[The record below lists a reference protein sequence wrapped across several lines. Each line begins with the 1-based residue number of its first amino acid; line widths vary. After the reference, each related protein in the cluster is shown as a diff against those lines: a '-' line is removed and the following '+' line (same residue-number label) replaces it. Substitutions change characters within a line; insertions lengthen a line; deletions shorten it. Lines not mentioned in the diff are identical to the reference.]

1 MALEYKGKTKDVYSI
16 DDEKVRLIFKDDMTG
31 KDGKFDPGENQADI
45 VVEGAGASSLALTT
59 HFFQLLDE
67 KNIPSHYISSN
78 LEEGSM
84 DVRRANIFGKGLEI
98 ICRFKATGSFLRRY
112 DDYISEGDDLDAYTE
127 VSLKNDEKGDPFI
140 SKEGLIQLG
149 ILTGQEYDQ
158 IINLTK
164 QISRLVKEELAQ
176 KGLELYDIKLEF
188 GRDAKS
194 QDLILIDEIS
204 GGNMRVYKDGQ
215 YLFPLD
221 INQYVLE
228 GK

>member
-194 QDLILIDEIS
+194 QDLMLIDEIS

-221 INQYVLE
+221 INQYVLN

>member
-16 DDEKVRLIFKDDMTG
+16 DDDKVRLIFKDDMTG

-84 DVRRANIFGKGLEI
+84 EVRRANIFGKGLEI

>member
-16 DDEKVRLIFKDDMTG
+16 DDDKVRLIFKDDMTG

-84 DVRRANIFGKGLEI
+84 EVRRANIFGKGLEI

-228 GK
+228 DK

>member
-84 DVRRANIFGKGLEI
+84 EVRRANIFGKGLEI

-221 INQYVLE
+221 INQYVLN

>member
-221 INQYVLE
+221 INQYVLN

>member
-1 MALEYKGKTKDVYSI
+1 MVLEYKGKTKDVYSI
-16 DDEKVRLIFKDDMTG
+16 DDDKVRLIFKDDMTG

>member
-16 DDEKVRLIFKDDMTG
+16 DDDKVRLIFKDDMTG

-188 GRDAKS
+188 GQDAKS

>member
-188 GRDAKS
+188 GQDAKS

>member
-112 DDYISEGDDLDAYTE
+112 DDYISEGYDLDAYTE
-127 VSLKNDEKGDPFI
+127 VSLKNDEKRDPFI
-140 SKEGLIQLG
+140 SK
-149 ILTGQEYDQ
+149 
-158 IINLTK
+158 
-164 QISRLVKEELAQ
+164 
-176 KGLELYDIKLEF
+176 
-188 GRDAKS
+188 
-194 QDLILIDEIS
+194 
-204 GGNMRVYKDGQ
+204 
-215 YLFPLD
+215 
-221 INQYVLE
+221 
-228 GK
+228 